1 MTIRELQENAKTQG
15 VASLGIK
22 YNTPSVNHHSWNQ
35 KEGRTNRH
43 YIARTQSEKYWF
55 MRIIR
60 ENCGIIGE
68 PSGYG
73 DGYYISFMATDKEAE
88 LIEKELQEL
97 F

>member
-22 YNTPSVNHHSWNQ
+22 HNVPSINHHSWNQ
-35 KEGRTNRH
+35 KEGRTKRH
-43 YIARTQSEKYWF
+43 YIAKTASEKYWF

-73 DGYYISFMATDKEAE
+73 DYYYIGFMATDEEAE
-88 LIEKELQEL
+88 LIERELQEL